1 MLERVCYLK
10 ATHSPWVGLEDTHFT
25 TTVRNAAIKK
35 NEIMPLKATWM
46 ELEIVILSEVTEKDK
61 YNMISLICGI

>member
-35 NEIMPLKATWM
+35 NEIMPLKAT
-46 ELEIVILSEVTEKDK
+46 
-61 YNMISLICGI
+61 